1 MRVIVRLAYPN
12 TTIATQGIEVAK
24 EDTIRELKMKIH
36 LKFKLPSHSFY
47 LKIQK
52 DGYSV
57 NAKNNKN
64 WGWGEGREEEKR

>member
-1 MRVIVRLAYPN
+1 MRVIVRLTYPN

-24 EDTIRELKMKIH
+24 KDSIREFKMKIH
-36 LKFKLPSHSFY
+36 AKFKLPSHSFY

-57 NAKNNKN
+57 KDKI
-64 WGWGEGREEEKR
+64 